1 VSQLEILFL
10 LRERGGHWSPS
21 AVAEELRTT
30 SQSAELRLRDLE
42 LRGMAKYDARA
53 DAYVYAPRTERLRAL
68 VDDVASC
75 YVTMRYTII
84 DLIFSEP
91 GDSARTP
98 AEETDFAK
106 RKSD

>member
-1 VSQLEILFL
+1 MSQLEILFL

-42 LRGMAKYDARA
+42 LRGMAKYEARA

-98 AEETDFAK
+98 AEEADFTN
-106 RKSD
+106 RKSE